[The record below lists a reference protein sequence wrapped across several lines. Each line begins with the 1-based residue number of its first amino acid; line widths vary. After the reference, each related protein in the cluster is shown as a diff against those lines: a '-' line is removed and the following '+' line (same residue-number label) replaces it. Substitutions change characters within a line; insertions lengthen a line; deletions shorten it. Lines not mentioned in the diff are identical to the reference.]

1 MNVLPLFP
9 RSPSASG
16 PRRWARR
23 PSGAD
28 GPFRSNEGPAVMTGG
43 ELDARLDA
51 RELAPRLRATSTEA
65 FIRPEHLP

>member
-1 MNVLPLFP
+1 
-9 RSPSASG
+9 
-16 PRRWARR
+16 
-23 PSGAD
+23 
-28 GPFRSNEGPAVMTGG
+28 MTGG